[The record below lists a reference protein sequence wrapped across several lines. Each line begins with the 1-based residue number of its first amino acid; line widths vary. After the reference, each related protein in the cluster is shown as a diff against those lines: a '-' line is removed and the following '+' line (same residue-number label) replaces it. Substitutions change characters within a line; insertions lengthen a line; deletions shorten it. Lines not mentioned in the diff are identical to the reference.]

1 MSAREDAGDLP
12 YDDLPYREG
21 ITMTEPS
28 AAATDELWK
37 LVYTSF
43 RFPFLHAAQRLELF
57 TLLKERPGITIDEI
71 SGALGLEKRAGHVL
85 LLGCTAFELVRKDG
99 EGYHNTPATD
109 LLAGDPGAFMPV
121 IIRYT
126 HEMLY
131 RPMGWLYESLVNN
144 ENLGLHR
151 ELLAGSSATTLYELL
166 AEDENLEKVFTAM
179 MEHQSRSVV
188 EDFVNSVD
196 FSSYRRVLDVGGGTG
211 TNAISFA
218 QRWPDLQAT
227 ILELPNVAKMA
238 NDRIAEAGLSERVR
252 AIGTDI
258 MQDEFPTSSHD
269 CVVYSRFLEIWSPE
283 QVRSL
288 FEKTY
293 RALEPGGHLVIV
305 ACAQDDDETGPA
317 HAAFMSAYVHTIAS
331 PEGRVYT
338 PREFEQWYTEAGFEP
353 LDRQYPGRFDVILR
367 ARKPKAG

>member
-1 MSAREDAGDLP
+1 
-12 YDDLPYREG
+12 
-21 ITMTEPS
+21 MTEPS
-28 AAATDELWK
+28 ATAMDELWK

-43 RFPFLHAAQRLELF
+43 RFPFLHAALRLKLF
-57 TLLKERPGITIDEI
+57 TLLKERPGSTLEEITAE
-71 SGALGLEKRAGHVL
+71 LGLEERAGHVL
-85 LLGCTAFELVRKDG
+85 MLGCSAFELVRKEG
-99 EGYHNTPATD
+99 AGYHNTPATD
-109 LLAGDPGAFMPV
+109 LVAGDQGDFMPV

-131 RPMGWLYESLVNN
+131 RPIGWLYESLVNN

-166 AEDENLEKVFTAM
+166 AEDKNLEQVFTAM

-188 EDFVNSVD
+188 EDLVNAVD
-196 FSSYRRVLDVGGGTG
+196 FSSYHRVLDVGGGTG

-218 QRWPDLQAT
+218 ERWPHLEAT

-238 NDRIAEAGLSERVR
+238 NDRIAEVGLSERVR
-252 AIGTDI
+252 AVGADVL
-258 MQDEFPTSSHD
+258 QDEFPPSHD
-269 CVVYSRFLEIWSPE
+269 CVVFSRFLEIWSPE

-288 FEKTY
+288 FERTY
-293 RALEPGGHLVIV
+293 RALEPGGHMVIV

-331 PEGRVYT
+331 PEGRTYT
-338 PREFEQWYTEAGFEP
+338 PRDFEQWYTEAGFEP
-353 LDRQYPGRFDVILR
+353 MDRQYPGRFDVILR
-367 ARKPKAG
+367 ARKPEAG